1 MAWRMTGQLLESCSC
16 KMLCR
21 CTLGPAE
28 PDQGWCS
35 GALLFDIRQGNAD
48 GVSLS
53 GCKVVLAVDLPGD
66 FLSGNGTARLYIDES
81 AGADQRRELEAI
93 FTGKKGGAFGALNNL
108 ITKWLP
114 VQVVRMEIATDNTSA
129 KIGTVGQLTLQP
141 VKTEDGRQATLQNA
155 PVLVGFGVE
164 RSDLA
169 RGDGSQWSDPQMR
182 GWQSGGH
189 RALTALTFSSW
200 CAT

>member
-1 MAWRMTGQLLESCSC
+1 
-16 KMLCR
+16 MLCP

-35 GALLFDIRQGNAD
+35 GALLFDVQQGDAD
-48 GVSLS
+48 NVNLS

-66 FLSGNGTARLYIDES
+66 FLSGNGIARLYIDEG

-93 FTGKKGGAFGALNNL
+93 FTGKKGGSFEMLNSL

-114 VQVVRMEIATDNTSA
+114 MQIVRTEMAKDNMSA
-129 KIGTVGQLTLQP
+129 KIGTIGQFMWQP
-141 VKTEDGRQATLQNA
+141 VKTEDGRQTTLQNA
-155 PVLVGFGVE
+155 PVVVGFGVE

-182 GWQSGGH
+182 RWQSGGH
-189 RALTALTFSSW
+189 GTISAFALSA
-200 CAT
+200 